1 MTAQKPL
8 PAAMRTAAVI
18 GADPAGLTAALG
30 LLDAGFDVALYSDRD
45 RKALCTEPR
54 THMAAVSGALRR
66 PTAPAGGSRRPRRPA
81 RPGTGI
87 TFDGYVGVTVAASFE
102 AGDRITTFLERGGA
116 LLVETVTPESLG
128 AIAATTDLT
137 LVAPGRGVPAGY
149 FPPDR
154 DRPVHR
160 GPAEALQG
168 VYVVT
173 RVAGSDRIEPKP
185 RATG

>member
-1 MTAQKPL
+1 MTAQKPI

-18 GADPAGLTAALG
+18 GADPAGLTAALV
-30 LLDAGFDVALYSDRD
+30 LLDAGFDVVLYSDRG
-45 RKALCTEPR
+45 RKALCEES
-54 THMAAVSGALRR
+54 HAQVAAVSGALRR
-66 PTAPAGGSRRPRRPA
+66 PPVPTGGSRRTRRPA
-81 RPGTGI
+81 RPSAGT
-87 TFDGYVGVTVAASFE
+87 TCDGYVGVTVAASFE
-102 AGDRITTFLERGGA
+102 TGARITTFLERGGA
-116 LLVETVTPESLG
+116 FLVETVTPESLG

-149 FPPDR
+149 FPPRR

-160 GPAEALQG
+160 GPAESLRG